1 VDGSGQYE
9 DGGTSPG
16 KAGNGEGGGGSRVCG
31 VLAVGAALVVTGAV
45 QQCLRCQSKERGVRD
60 GPNEEENGGTVEL
73 TEEVAAAVVLA
84 SKPGEEGIS
93 SGQLRTRH
101 TEGEGGSVEGHTG
114 ALQGRRRCK
123 GNTTKG
129 GTGGLLRVGRYQGDG
144 NGGEGKW

>member
-1 VDGSGQYE
+1 MRSSPVARGRSVDGSGQYE

-60 GPNEEENGGTVEL
+60 GPNEEEN
-73 TEEVAAAVVLA
+73 
-84 SKPGEEGIS
+84 
-93 SGQLRTRH
+93 R
-101 TEGEGGSVEGHTG
+101 GSVEGHTG

-129 GTGGLLRVGRYQGDG
+129 GTGGLLWVGRYQGDG